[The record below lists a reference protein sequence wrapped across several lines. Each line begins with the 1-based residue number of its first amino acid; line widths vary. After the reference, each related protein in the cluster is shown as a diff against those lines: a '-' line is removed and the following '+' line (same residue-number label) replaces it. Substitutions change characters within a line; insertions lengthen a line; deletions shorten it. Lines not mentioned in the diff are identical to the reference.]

1 MKKIEHSEEI
11 PEIGFVTWAT
21 EKKIRGWVLEV
32 LSSIPVKIDI
42 NPQTDS
48 VVTVVFPCRGKG

>member
-21 EKKIRGWVLEV
+21 EKKKKIRGWVLEV
-32 LSSIPVKIDI
+32 
-42 NPQTDS
+42 
-48 VVTVVFPCRGKG
+48 